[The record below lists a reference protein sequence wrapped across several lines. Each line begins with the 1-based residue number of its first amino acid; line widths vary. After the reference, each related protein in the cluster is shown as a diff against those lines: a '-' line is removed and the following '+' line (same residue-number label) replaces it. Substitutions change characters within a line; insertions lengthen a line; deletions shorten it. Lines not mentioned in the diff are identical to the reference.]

1 MEHEVQPTPC
11 AGVVLSGVI
20 AMDSEE
26 AFLDIELLDES
37 AAIGVD
43 GLRELIDMYL
53 TKADELLKDLQA
65 AIEVGAA
72 EDVKRLAHR
81 LAGSSVVCG
90 VTAMVQPLRALEQ
103 RGRDGQL
110 SDADQLLAQTGQR
123 LEVCRR
129 LLAEYLAEKD
139 C

>member
-1 MEHEVQPTPC
+1 
-11 AGVVLSGVI
+11 
-20 AMDSEE
+20 MDSKE
-26 AFLDIELLDES
+26 ALLDMGLLDEM
-37 AAIGVD
+37 AVIKGE
-43 GLRELIDMYL
+43 GLRGLIDMYL

-65 AIEVGAA
+65 AIEAGAA

-103 RGRDGQL
+103 RGREGQL
-110 SDADQLLAQTGQR
+110 SDADQLLAQTAQR

-129 LLAEYLAEKD
+129 LLAEYLAEKG

>member
-1 MEHEVQPTPC
+1 
-11 AGVVLSGVI
+11 
-20 AMDSEE
+20 MDSEE
-26 AFLDIELLDES
+26 ALLDLELLDEN

-43 GLRELIDMYL
+43 GLRDLIDLYL

-65 AIEVGAA
+65 AIKVGAA
-72 EDVKRLAHR
+72 DEVKRLAHR

-90 VTAMVQPLRALEQ
+90 VTAMVQPLQVLEQ

-110 SDADQLLAQTGQR
+110 SDAGELLAQTIGR
-123 LEVCRR
+123 LKMCRR
-129 LLAEYLAEKD
+129 LLAEYLAEKG

>member
-1 MEHEVQPTPC
+1 
-11 AGVVLSGVI
+11 
-20 AMDSEE
+20 MDSEE
-26 AFLDIELLDES
+26 SLLDVELLDEC

-72 EDVKRLAHR
+72 DDVKRLAHR

-103 RGRDGQL
+103 RGREGQL
-110 SDADQLLAQTGQR
+110 SDAGQLFAETVQR
-123 LEVCRR
+123 LEMCRR
-129 LLAEYLAEKD
+129 LLAEYLAEKG